1 MKSSGTIVGHLSQS
15 NVATFQLCN
24 FATSKNTR
32 FRSCNTVARLLRF
45 FQILPSIWSN
55 RPVGVKLRIG
65 MLAAALLC
73 AAPLVVAGRLK
84 PNPDGLGTHQQ
95 LGLPPC
101 TIRVM
106 WGIRCPS
113 CGMTTSW
120 SYFARGQVMMSL
132 RANIAGTLLAI
143 IATSGAVILFS
154 GFASGKMPGRGVLV
168 LATWGMVLAWIV
180 AIADWAWRL
189 V

>member
-1 MKSSGTIVGHLSQS
+1 M
-15 NVATFQLCN
+15 
-24 FATSKNTR
+24 
-32 FRSCNTVARLLRF
+32 LRVF
-45 FQILPSIWSN
+45 YILPSIWSN
-55 RPVGVKLRIG
+55 RPVGAKLRLA

-73 AAPLVVAGRLK
+73 AVPLAVAGRLQ
-84 PNPDGLGTHQQ
+84 PHPDGLGTHQQ

-106 WGIRCPS
+106 WGVRCPS

-120 SYFARGQVMMSL
+120 SYFVRGRLWMSL
-132 RANIAGTLLAI
+132 RSNVAGTLLAV
-143 IATSGAVILFS
+143 IASLAVIVLFS
-154 GFASGKMPGRGVLV
+154 GFASGKMPGRGSLV
-168 LATWGMVLAWIV
+168 FAAWGMVLAWIV